1 MGDGAE
7 GASGEGRRRGRRLED
22 RGSAD
27 NLVPAGRRR
36 NDQERGV
43 TSDAPDREP
52 VETHSI
58 THSMGR
64 CEEKAPQQKSLQGL
78 IFTQSGRRDLN
89 PRPPEPHS
97 GALPGCATSRNTRRV
112 DAETPRRPGKATAR
126 TEHRL
131 PPTLPLTPAS
141 RLGV

>member
-1 MGDGAE
+1 MVRAAVRRAHLAAHNAVTERNLQGVR
-7 GASGEGRRRGRRLED
+7 GRRRGWRLED

-27 NLVPAGRRR
+27 DLVPAGRRR

-43 TSDAPDREP
+43 ASDAPDREP

-58 THSMGR
+58 THSTGR
-64 CEEKAPQQKSLQGL
+64 NKEKAPQRKSLQGL

-97 GALPGCATSRNTRRV
+97 GALPDCATSRLTTPHRPTPL
-112 DAETPRRPGKATAR
+112 AETD
-126 TEHRL
+126 RL
-131 PPTLPLTPAS
+131 
-141 RLGV
+141 

>member
-1 MGDGAE
+1 MARAVSVLPSANGLLRAAEVGDGAE
-7 GASGEGRRRGRRLED
+7 GSSGEGRRRGRRLED

-58 THSMGR
+58 THSMGQY
-64 CEEKAPQQKSLQGL
+64 EEKAPQQKSLQGL

-97 GALPGCATSRNTRRV
+97 GALPDCATSRNFHFIKSHWGRGF
-112 DAETPRRPGKATAR
+112 PRSP
-126 TEHRL
+126 
-131 PPTLPLTPAS
+131 
-141 RLGV
+141 